1 MTIDPTAGQHL
12 AALNTALGA
21 APLAVQSILS
31 TATSTLSRLM
41 PATWMAVVMNH
52 NPETS
57 RVVVADD
64 ADRTMAD
71 YADTFIAAIDR
82 PHRAPTAGVSQQVIE
97 SGNPIF
103 RKGLP
108 PDELLSLLSPAG
120 QAFMRSNPPPGGRR
134 DVDFLMVPMR
144 VGGATVGTL
153 SVADWNQRDLVSESD
168 IDWVQAAADRIGLSL
183 EHARLA
189 DAVQN
194 DALRLDLIR
203 SIGLAFRQRQD
214 VGLVTRVV
222 VEQITSRLD
231 VDAADILLLAEGAN
245 EMVLQATA
253 GFRSAL
259 PVGNRIP
266 LSSLGVNGNWEPRV
280 ENLADVDRR
289 GRNPRGTHF
298 AREGFQTLV
307 SVKLH
312 ARNRLLGVLE
322 LYNRSVAEWE
332 QSWLD
337 FYDTLGVLVGVAI
350 DQTAGGTTEAGRD
363 RTGRAPRPDL
373 SDLELDILRLIVEGL
388 TNREIA
394 GQVHRSE
401 NTIKFHVRRILERT
415 SVSNRT
421 ELARRATREG
431 WL

>member
-1 MTIDPTAGQHL
+1 MTIDPTAGQRL
-12 AALNTALGA
+12 AELHTALA
-21 APLAVQSILS
+21 SAPPGVQSILS
-31 TATSTLSRLM
+31 SATSTLSRLV
-41 PATWMAVVMNH
+41 PGTWMALVMDP

-64 ADRTMAD
+64 PDRTMAA
-71 YADTFIAAIDR
+71 YVDTFIAAIDR
-82 PHRAPTAGVSQQVIE
+82 PNRAPTMGLSQQVIE

-103 RKGLP
+103 RRAMAIDDLVSV
-108 PDELLSLLSPAG
+108 LSSAG
-120 QAFMRSNPPPGGRR
+120 QSFMRSNPPPGGGRE
-134 DVDFLMVPMR
+134 VDFLMVPMR

-153 SVADWNQRDLVSESD
+153 SVADWKHRDVVTESD
-168 IDWVQAAADRIGLSL
+168 VEWVQAAADRIALSVEL
-183 EHARLA
+183 ARLA

-194 DALRLDLIR
+194 DALRLDLVR

-253 GFRSAL
+253 GFRSSL
-259 PVGNRIP
+259 PAGSRIAIAT
-266 LSSLGVNGNWEPRV
+266 LGLNGDWEPRV
-280 ENLADVDRR
+280 QHLAEFDRH
-289 GRNPRGTHF
+289 GHNPRGTHF
-298 AREGFQTLV
+298 AREGLQTLV
-307 SVKLH
+307 TVKLH
-312 ARNRLLGVLE
+312 ARNRLLGLLE
-322 LYNRSVAEWE
+322 LYNRSVMEWD
-332 QSWLD
+332 QAWLD
-337 FYDTLGVLVGVAI
+337 FFDTLGVLVGVAI
-350 DQTAGGTTEAGRD
+350 DQSGATTEEARE
-363 RTGRAPRPDL
+363 RAGRAPRPDF
-373 SDLELDILRLIVEGL
+373 SALELDILRLIVEGL

-394 GQVHRSE
+394 EQVHRSE

-415 SVSNRT
+415 AVSNRT

>member
-12 AALNTALGA
+12 AALNAALA
-21 APLAVQSILS
+21 SAPLGVQSILA
-31 TATSTLSRLM
+31 TATSMLSRLV
-41 PATWMAVVMNH
+41 PATWMAVVMNP

-64 ADRTMAD
+64 ADRMMAQ
-71 YADTFIAAIDR
+71 YMETYIAAIDR
-82 PHRAPTAGVSQQVIE
+82 PNRAPTVGLSQQVIE
-97 SGNPIF
+97 SGDPII
-103 RKGLP
+103 RKGLAL
-108 PDELLSLLSPAG
+108 DELLSMVSTPG
-120 QAFMRSNPPPGGRR
+120 QAFMRINPLPGGRR

-153 SVADWNQRDLVSESD
+153 AVADWKRRDVVNESD
-168 IDWVQAAADRIGLSL
+168 IEWVQAAADRIALSIEL
-183 EHARLA
+183 TRLA

-194 DALRLDLIR
+194 DSLRLDLVH

-231 VDAADILLLAEGAN
+231 VDAADILLLAAGAN
-245 EMVLQATA
+245 EMVLEATA

-259 PVGNRIP
+259 PAGSRIP
-266 LSSLGVNGNWEPRV
+266 INSLGLNGEWEPRV
-280 ENLADVDRR
+280 EYLADVDRH
-289 GRNPRGTHF
+289 GHNPRGTHL
-298 AREGFQTLV
+298 AREGFQTVV
-307 SVKLH
+307 SIKLH
-312 ARNRLLGVLE
+312 ARNRLLGLLE
-322 LYNRSVAEWE
+322 LYNRSVVEWD
-332 QSWLD
+332 QGWLD
-337 FYDTLGVLVGVAI
+337 FFDTLGVLVGVAI
-350 DQTAGGTTEAGRD
+350 GESASPTAEWSREK
-363 RTGRAPRPDL
+363 TGQAPRPDF

-388 TNREIA
+388 TNRDIA
-394 GQVHRSE
+394 QQVHRSE

-415 SVSNRT
+415 AVSNRT